1 MPKKSKATYERHRAM
16 FSFIGNRIFFCP
28 KVRVVSETVRS
39 VVGKKYD
46 ITDDL
51 QKYLQ
56 KRYRRGEP

>member
-1 MPKKSKATYERHRAM
+1 M